1 MPPRLP
7 EHSPPV
13 SPQAARGRRN
23 GPVVY
28 WRAATLIFMALI
40 FALSAWPGASSS
52 GTYTFF
58 GDFNAIARTA
68 AHVGVFG
75 ILAGLCKQAFTP
87 ASGPYSGS
95 RWGLAFLVAALYW
108 SFGRG
113 TSALR
118 AGAVRSLA
126 GRALR
131 HCRGSDRPGS
141 HVVLRPSIGT
151 RHARP
156 SRTTRCAGRSDR
168 RRSRFR

>member
-7 EHSPPV
+7 EHSPRV
-13 SPQAARGRRN
+13 VPQAAGGRRN

-95 RWGLAFLVAALYW
+95 RWGLAFLVAALYGV
-108 SFGRG
+108 SDEVHQLFVPGRFGRWQDVL
-113 TSALR
+113 SDS
-118 AGAVRSLA
+118 AGAAIVLA
-126 GRALR
+126 AMWFHTRASARLVPT
-131 HCRGSDRPGS
+131 HPERPD
-141 HVVLRPSIGT
+141 
-151 RHARP
+151 ARAP
-156 SRTTRCAGRSDR
+156 RITND
-168 RRSRFR
+168 